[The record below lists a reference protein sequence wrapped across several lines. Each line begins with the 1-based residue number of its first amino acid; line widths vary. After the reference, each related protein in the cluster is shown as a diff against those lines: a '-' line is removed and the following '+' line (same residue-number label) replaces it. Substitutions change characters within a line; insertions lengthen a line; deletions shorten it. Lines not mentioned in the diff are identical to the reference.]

1 MAQLRFGSAGVT
13 AREIDLSGPVTQEPV
28 GTPAGVIG
36 TANKGPAFI
45 PVTVGTIS
53 DFYAKFGKTDGK
65 KFGPLAVAEWMN
77 NASAVTYVR
86 VLGVGDGRER
96 NDDGSV
102 TRAGFVVGS
111 ELPQENGNIGSNQ
124 YANANGVL
132 GRTYFLGSF
141 MSESAGSD
149 VFSSAG
155 LQGPGSVAGLTSAL
169 PIVRG
174 IIMAPSGVILHLSA
188 SRDGRNNSSA
198 PASSLVA
205 ANGTAKGNAVGDV
218 TLLQAGVA
226 KQEFVML
233 LNGHKGTDTSYPN
246 VITAS
251 FDTRASNYFA
261 NLLNRDPYKIEEAG
275 HYLYTS
281 WDIHPSTAVITGSG
295 LVTTTFGADVNGGVE
310 PSAFLTSGSTARNT
324 GTAYAPNFEA
334 FEDRFTHA
342 RTPWVISQ
350 KFGGSPAD
358 LFRFHAL
365 DAGSDIS
372 TMYKISIENIVPSSD
387 TANRYGSF
395 DVVVRDWNDRDTAQ
409 LPLEQFR
416 GINLDPSSD
425 RYVAKVIGDAHVFYD
440 FDRAEKAQ
448 KIVTDGNY
456 PSNSNYVR
464 IEMDSGVEEGSVD
477 ETALPMGF
485 RGIEHLLTSGSAPLA
500 STTAG
505 GSLTAATFLNRAV
518 TPPVPFRKSITDGSG
533 QKELVNPLLYWGVQF
548 EHVTSLSTRNASVLK
563 NDSLK
568 SFAKYYPGYLV
579 TTASFSVGDNTGA
592 VETAQWGVVDA
603 DRFCNNM
610 FTLENVQVVTG
621 STALADTT
629 KWDDAVYVRTG
640 NIADNSTNKTRAL
653 KVEDLALQSN
663 RRFAKFTFF
672 SQGGSNGVN
681 LFNRDSV
688 ELNNTA
694 VKADVDYSARG
705 SENGPN
711 VRAYIKAI
719 DIVKNVVNTDV
730 QLLAIPGIRDSVVTD
745 YSSDS
750 VRSDRFD
757 ALYIMDIEQFDN
769 NNNEITSSVQLP
781 SVTNTSQNFRD
792 RALDNSFAAAYF
804 PDVVVTDPNT
814 NTNVVVPPSVVVLGA
829 MALND
834 RVGHPWFAPAGTTR
848 GALKNVTYANV
859 NLSKTN
865 LDSLYDVSINPLVA
879 IVPNNGVVVWGQ
891 KTLQAAAS
899 ALDRV
904 NVRRLLIEIR
914 RQVRDIAQTILFE
927 PNRAATLARFT
938 AAVTPR
944 LQRIQA
950 QSGLERF
957 KVVIDSSTTTQADVE
972 NNTLRGKIYV
982 QPTRTIEYVS
992 LDFLVSNN
1000 IE

>member
-13 AREIDLSGPVTQEPV
+13 AREIDLSGPLTQEPV

-36 TANKGPAFI
+36 TANKGPAFV

-65 KFGPLAVAEWMN
+65 KFGPLAVAEWLS
-77 NASAVTYVR
+77 NASAVTYTR

-96 NDDGSV
+96 SSGGAV
-102 TRAGFVVGS
+102 TRAGAVVGAA
-111 ELPQENGNIGSNQ
+111 LPQDNGNIGSNP
-124 YANANGVL
+124 YANDEGHE
-132 GRTYFLGSF
+132 GRTYFLGTF

-155 LQGPGSVAGLTSAL
+155 IQTSTAAL

-174 IIMAPSGVILHLSA
+174 VIMAPSGVILRLSA
-188 SRDGRNNSSA
+188 SRDGGDSSA
-198 PASSLVA
+198 PSPTA
-205 ANGTAKGNAVGDV
+205 AGKPATAKGNIVGDV
-218 TLLQAGVA
+218 TLLQGSTA
-226 KQEFVML
+226 KQEFVLL
-233 LNGHKGTDTSYPN
+233 LNGHKGTDASYPN

-251 FDTRASNYFA
+251 FDMRASNYFA
-261 NLLNRDPYKIEEAG
+261 NLLNKDPYKIEEAG
-275 HYLYTS
+275 HYLYAN
-281 WDIHPSTAVITGSG
+281 WDVHPVVAAVTGSG
-295 LVTTTFGADVNGGVE
+295 VVTATNGADVNGGKE
-310 PSAFLTSGSTARNT
+310 PSAFLTTSSLDRNV
-324 GTAYAPNFEA
+324 GTAYVPNYEA

-342 RTPWVISQ
+342 KTPWIISQ
-350 KFGGSPAD
+350 RFGGSPAN

-365 DAGSDIS
+365 DAGSGAS
-372 TMYKISIENIVPSSD
+372 TSYKISIENIVPSSD
-387 TANRYGSF
+387 LTNRYGSF
-395 DVVVRDWNDRDTAQ
+395 DVVIRDWTDRDAAQ

-416 GINLDPSSD
+416 GVNLDPSSD
-425 RYVAKVIGDAHVFYD
+425 RYVAKIVGDTHVYYD
-440 FDRAEKAQ
+440 FDRPEKSQ
-448 KIVTDGNY
+448 KVVVDGNY
-456 PSNSNYVR
+456 PNRSNYVR
-464 IEMDSGVEEGSVD
+464 VEMDSGIEDGTVE

-485 RGIEHLLTSGSAPLA
+485 RGIDHLLTSGSAPLA
-500 STTAG
+500 SNNSG
-505 GSLTAATFLNRAV
+505 GALTAATALKKTI
-518 TPPVPFRKSITDGSG
+518 TPPLPFRKTITDGSG
-533 QKELVNPLLYWGVQF
+533 QKEQVNPQLYWGVQF
-548 EHVTSLSTRNASVLK
+548 EHVTSLSTRNSSVLR

-568 SFAKYYPGYLV
+568 AFAKYYPDYLV

-592 VETAQWGVVDA
+592 VVTAEWGVVDA
-603 DRFCNNM
+603 DVFCNNL

-621 STALADTT
+621 STTLADTT
-629 KWDDAVYVRTG
+629 KWDDATYVRAGSIVANET
-640 NIADNSTNKTRAL
+640 AKTRAL
-653 KVEDLALQSN
+653 KVEDLALQAN
-663 RRFAKFTFF
+663 RKYAKFTLLT
-672 SQGGSNGVN
+672 QGGWDGVN
-681 LFNRDSV
+681 LFDRDSV
-688 ELNNTA
+688 ELNNNA
-694 VKADVDYSARG
+694 VKADIDFSARG
-705 SENGPN
+705 NENGAN
-711 VRAYIKAI
+711 VRAYLKAV
-719 DIVKNVVNTDV
+719 DIVKNVVNTDI

-745 YSSDS
+745 YASDAMKT
-750 VRSDRFD
+750 DRVD
-757 ALYIMDIEQFDN
+757 ALYIMDIEQFDS

-781 SVTNTSQNFRD
+781 SVTNTAQNFRD
-792 RALDNSFAAAYF
+792 RAMDNSFAAAYF
-804 PDVVVTDPNT
+804 PDVVVSDPNT
-814 NTNVVVPPSVVVLGA
+814 NTNVVAPPSVAVLGA

-834 RVGHPWFAPAGTTR
+834 RVGHPWFAPAGMTR
-848 GALKNVTYANV
+848 GVLPNVSYANV

-865 LDSLYDVSINPLVA
+865 MDSLYDVSINPLVA

-982 QPTRTIEYVS
+982 QPTKSIEYVS
-992 LDFLVSNN
+992 LDFVVTNN
-1000 IE
+1000 IDQG